1 MRVNRLFSLFTSFA
15 FASGATFAIT
25 VNEYRENSH
34 PSVIIMV
41 LLGLIVVH
49 SLMHLRLPINRE
61 ILLNVGFLGFAC
73 LSLTWTNNFKA
84 AAIWFPVLVNFTL
97 VLILFSAL
105 AAYDDLRMLLAGI
118 FAGFLAGAALYTLTS
133 GFPFT
138 YPEDF
143 SYNAIAGMYVFGLF
157 ITLVFGTYIRSTA
170 LALSVGVVLLAL
182 IAATTSIKSNFGVA
196 LGIIGAGVL
205 YFRVSTRELVKG
217 VVLLSIFAAGLMYV
231 VSSNPALTDRVQN
244 GLARVSTGFAV
255 LTNREDDSIGLGTRE
270 EWQRE
275 GLRGWSV
282 NPVFGHGVE
291 GFLADFGI
299 TSHSTPIDLLYNWGL
314 IGFSLFY
321 GILASITWR
330 LMTARNARWR
340 GVRARIAAFLISY
353 SFMSLSGNLYYEPF
367 LAIFVALSVGLI
379 VRSEGLAERGSDWTA
394 HPVGKAFDPLAKN

>member
-1 MRVNRLFSLFTSFA
+1 MRVNRFFSLFISFA
-15 FASGATFAIT
+15 IASGATFAVT

-34 PSVIIMV
+34 PSVITGV
-41 LLGLIVVH
+41 LLALIVVH
-49 SLMHLRLPINRE
+49 SLIHLRLPINRE

-73 LSLTWTNNFKA
+73 LSLTWTNYLKA
-84 AAIWFPVLVNFTL
+84 ALIWFPVLVNFTL
-97 VLILFSAL
+97 ILILFSAL

-143 SYNAIAGMYVFGLF
+143 SYNSIAGMYVFGLF
-157 ITLVFGTYIRSTA
+157 ITLVYGTYIRSTA

-196 LGIIGAGVL
+196 LGIIGAGLL
-205 YFRVSTRELVKG
+205 YFKVSTKELVKG
-217 VVLLSIFAAGLMYV
+217 VVLLSVFATGLAYV

-244 GLARVSTGFAV
+244 GFARVSTGLAV
-255 LTNREDDSIGLGTRE
+255 LTNREDDSVGRGTRR

-275 GLRGWSV
+275 GLRGWVV

-291 GFLADFGI
+291 GFRSDFGI
-299 TSHSTPIDLLYNWGL
+299 TSHATPIDLLYNWGL

-321 GILASITWR
+321 GILASLAWR
-330 LMTARNARWR
+330 LMTARNTRWR
-340 GVRARIAAFLISY
+340 GVRARIAAFVIAY

-367 LAIFVALSVGLI
+367 LAIFVALSAGLI
-379 VRSEGLAERGSDWTA
+379 VRSEGSAERGSDRSA
-394 HPVGKAFDPLAKN
+394 HSAGKGLDPLVRT